1 MEHAFL
7 SIIIL
12 QDEFLQ
18 ATLKFYKQNIGTNNS
33 NYENILADERL
44 SVLAISYHN
53 LAAEYEHLKRYDES
67 ILIYQK
73 ASNFASENLSENN

>member
-1 MEHAFL
+1 ML
-7 SIIIL
+7 
-12 QDEFLQ
+12 
-18 ATLKFYKQNIGTNNS
+18 T
-33 NYENILADERL
+33 DERL

-73 ASNFASENLSENN
+73 AVNFASENLSKND